1 MPKNISQF
9 PADGRK
15 MLEEMQKNLR
25 RAMSQSAAAIETHYK
40 GSFRGQGFADGSSKW
55 KGRHKDTDKG
65 RATLVK
71 SGDLRR
77 SIKASVSGPRSITL
91 STDVPYAEIHN
102 EGGTITQAVTQK
114 QSGFFWAK
122 YYEATERK
130 DIATAQRWK
139 RMALS
144 KSLNITIPK
153 RQFMPIEG
161 KNDIPKELQDELRI
175 SVENKL
181 KDLF

>member
-1 MPKNISQF
+1 MANEDLLKKLSELKRWAINDFPRLAARKTENYVKNNFRLQKYQDGGGTPWVARQF
-9 PADGRK
+9 DERK
-15 MLEEMQKNLR
+15 GGAVLIGKQSGLLR
-25 RAMSQSAAAIETHYK
+25 DSIRGYSSGAIITV
-40 GSFRGQGFADGSSKW
+40 SSD
-55 KGRHKDTDKG
+55 R
-65 RATLVK
+65 
-71 SGDLRR
+71 
-77 SIKASVSGPRSITL
+77 I
-91 STDVPYAEIHN
+91 YAKIHN

>member
-102 EGGTITQAVTQK
+102 EGGTITAA
-114 QSGFFWAK
+114 QSVKSHARR
-122 YYEATERK
+122 T
-130 DIATAQRWK
+130 
-139 RMALS
+139 S
-144 KSLNITIPK
+144 KGTTTVKAHTRNVNTSMPQ

-161 KNDIPKELQDELRI
+161 KDKIGKALEDKIYNIVKTNLEAAIPT
-175 SVENKL
+175 
-181 KDLF
+181 